1 MYITEHRDK
10 NVDYKLL
17 DAYSLAH
24 KWYQPWQ
31 LGLWH
36 EDDTREN
43 GKFVWY
49 PEKGTLMAE
58 SDNGIIKL
66 GEWTDCE
73 SMCNEVV
80 NYVLSQNQ

>member
-1 MYITEHRDK
+1 MSTYIEAPRDA

-17 DAYSLAH
+17 EAYGLAH

-31 LGLWH
+31 LAFFH
-36 EDDTREN
+36 EDDTRPK

-58 SDNGIIKL
+58 SDNGIKKL

-73 SMCNEVV
+73 SICSEIV
-80 NYVLSQNQ
+80 NYINA